1 MNELADGPDPVWPG
15 AIFRDG
21 TGVATVQVDQVWT
34 PNVFA
39 GDYNVRDGGEE
50 IAKVAIV
57 ALRRVWWSLI
67 RDRDE
72 RWKVVVMFRPR
83 AFPNVWFT
91 HAIEFFET
99 RDEAS
104 VRRRELI
111 ANWQALN
118 YAQKPRI
125 GRRQRRRLRLA
136 SRGTGAP

>member
-1 MNELADGPDPVWPG
+1 MSEIADGPDPVRPG

-21 TGVATVQVDQVWT
+21 TGVATVQVGQVWT
-34 PNVFA
+34 PTFCA
-39 GDYNVRDGGEE
+39 GDYNVRDEVE
-50 IAKVAIV
+50 YLAKAAIV

-72 RWKVVVMFRPR
+72 RWKVVVLLRPR

-104 VRRRELI
+104 ARRREII
-111 ANWQALN
+111 ANWQAAN
-118 YAQKPRI
+118 YAQQPRI
-125 GRRQRRRLRLA
+125 GRRRRRTLRLA
-136 SRGTGAP
+136 SPDTGVS